1 MRIISKI
8 YQARALSTPV
18 VVINLLEFKQKKL
31 LNEVKTLENGWKL
44 CLADSFNVDVEAKQV
59 SLPKDQETT
68 QHIVMLKTNKENQK
82 TLFKDVQLVFKLAK
96 KIK

>member
-1 MRIISKI
+1 MRIISKVF
-8 YQARALSTPV
+8 QARALSTPV
-18 VVINLLEFKQKKL
+18 VVVNLLEFKQKKL
-31 LNEVKTLENGWKL
+31 LKESKTLDNGWTIS
-44 CLADSFNVDVEAKQV
+44 LADSFNINVEEKQV

-82 TLFKDVQLVFKLAK
+82 TLFKDIQLVFKLAK